1 MGVRDWSAIV
11 RGALLAAA
19 LAIGASGCA
28 SVDGGDWRDSE
39 AVAAENDPLEGLNR
53 QIFAANLA
61 VDTFLLR
68 PAAVAYREIVPD
80 FGKDVIRNLL
90 NHLRT
95 PLILINDLAQG
106 EMARAETR
114 SEEHTSEL
122 QSLMRISYAVFCLK
136 KKTEQ
141 RYNKI

>member
-39 AVAAENDPLEGLNR
+39 AVAEENDPLEGLNR
-53 QIFAANLA
+53 QLFAANLA

-68 PAAVAYREIVPD
+68 PAAVAYRETVPD
-80 FGKDVIRNLL
+80 FGQAVKI
-90 NHLRT
+90 
-95 PLILINDLAQG
+95 G
-106 EMARAETR
+106 RAACRE
-114 SEEHTSEL
+114 S
-122 QSLMRISYAVFCLK
+122 VGP
-136 KKTEQ
+136 
-141 RYNKI
+141 

>member
-39 AVAAENDPLEGLNR
+39 AVAEENDPLEGLNR

-80 FGKDVIRNLL
+80 FGKAVIRNLL

-95 PLILINDLAQG
+95 PPILINDLAQG
-106 EMARAETR
+106 EIARAETSLTR
-114 SEEHTSEL
+114 SHGTAA
-122 QSLMRISYAVFCLK
+122 R
-136 KKTEQ
+136 
-141 RYNKI
+141 RG